1 MDRPGFAVEP
11 SPCGLATPKK
21 EAVEVMSPVANTMK
35 RRSLRS
41 RLEDRLYAILGF
53 VGRNTLAVGLATACL
68 TLLILF
74 FVGLSILSPSSPGRE
89 IQFSDALTLIDTNG
103 VVKHATLRDQDARL
117 ELQIASGKGLWT
129 AYPHADPYTAN
140 LLTALERHHV
150 PTEIDPQS
158 GKPTLRA
165 VVQFLLPIL
174 ILATLF
180 ALFALLSREQGG
192 VVAAFSKWSG
202 KKSKAGSSSF
212 GFKDVAGAP
221 EALLELHEFTDYLE
235 NPAKYAELGARA
247 PKGVLLVGPPGT
259 GKTLLA
265 RAVAGEAQANF
276 FSISGSEFVESLVG
290 VGAARVR
297 DLFRQAR
304 EAAPAIIFIDE
315 IDAVGRQRGA
325 GMGQGHDEREQT
337 LNQMLV
343 EMDGFGAEAGV
354 VVMAATNRPDILDNA
369 LLRPGRFDR
378 QVVVDLPDVHGRTEI
393 LALHA
398 RTSPLSPDAN
408 LASIAHQTPGMSGAD
423 LANVINEASL
433 LAVRA
438 GKPLVEQAELE
449 EAIDRVLM
457 GPARKSHVLS
467 PEELWRIAIHESGHA
482 VVAKAIQLPTALQK
496 LSIVARGRGRGG
508 ATIYASGD
516 QLLMTQ
522 LDLSKRLVAMMG
534 GAAAESYVFAML
546 STGVEDDL
554 DQATKIAHAMV
565 AIYGMSAAVG
575 PVTIGEKQGQVFIGR
590 DLANMGNV
598 AAGALDI
605 VDTETRRMVHEAED
619 TAKLI
624 LAENAQV
631 LQDLANSLMRSETLS
646 GPSLDVYMEG
656 VTLWREPLVKEL
668 AGHIPP
674 IHMQADVVNEYI
686 DRIHEPPHAGNG
698 EQLWDSE

>member
-1 MDRPGFAVEP
+1 MP
-11 SPCGLATPKK
+11 
-21 EAVEVMSPVANTMK
+21 PVANTMK
-35 RRSLRS
+35 RKSLRS
-41 RLEDRLYAILGF
+41 RLAERGRAFLAF
-53 VGRNTLAVGLATACL
+53 VGRNTLAVGLATLAA

-74 FVGLSILSPSSPGRE
+74 FVGLSILAPKSQGRQVE
-89 IQFSDALTLIDTNG
+89 WSTAWSLIHTKG
-103 VVKHATLRDQDARL
+103 AVQHATLRDEDTRL
-117 ELQIASGKGLWT
+117 ELVTRSGQLWT

-140 LLTALERHHV
+140 LLTALEDNHV
-150 PTEIDPQS
+150 PTTVDPQS
-158 GKPTLRA
+158 GKATLRL

-180 ALFALLSREQGG
+180 ALFAVLSRESGG
-192 VVAAFSKWSG
+192 MIAAFSKWTGRKQKGGSG
-202 KKSKAGSSSF
+202 EF

-221 EALLELHEFTDYLE
+221 EALIELREFTDYLE

-247 PKGVLLVGPPGT
+247 PKGVLLIGPPGT

-265 RAVAGEAQANF
+265 RAVAGEASANF

-304 EAAPAIIFIDE
+304 NAAPAIIFIDE
-315 IDAVGRQRGA
+315 LDAVGRQRGA

-354 VVMAATNRPDILDNA
+354 VVMAATNRPDILDSA

-398 RTSPLSPDAN
+398 SKNPMSPDAD

-438 GKPLVEQAELE
+438 GKPMIEQPELE

-457 GPARKSHVLS
+457 GPERKSHLLTQ
-467 PEELWRIAIHESGHA
+467 EELWRIAVHESGHA
-482 VVAKAIQLPTALQK
+482 IVAKAIQLRVALQK
-496 LSIVARGRGRGG
+496 LSVVARGRGRGG

-516 QLLMTQ
+516 QVLMTQ
-522 LDLSKRLVAMMG
+522 LDLTRRLIALMG
-534 GAAAESYVFAML
+534 GTAAESYVFATL
-546 STGVEDDL
+546 SSGVEDDL
-554 DQATKIAHAMV
+554 DNATKMANAMV
-565 AIYGMSAAVG
+565 SAYGMSPAVG
-575 PVTIGEKQGQVFIGR
+575 PVTVGEKQGQVFLGR
-590 DLANMGNV
+590 DITHMGNV
-598 AAGALDI
+598 AAAALEL
-605 VDTETRRMVHEAED
+605 VDSETRRMVHEAED
-619 TAKLI
+619 TAKQI
-624 LAENAQV
+624 LAMNASV

-646 GPSLDVYMEG
+646 GPSLEVYMEA
-656 VTLWREPLVKEL
+656 VKVWPEPLIKDL
-668 AGHIPP
+668 AGFVPP
-674 IHMQADVVNEYI
+674 IEIQPDLADTIANRRPGEHR
-686 DRIHEPPHAGNG
+686 DGDGGEFAWDDEHER
-698 EQLWDSE
+698 